1 MSRRGNC
8 WDNAPQ
14 ESFFGHMKDE
24 INFKELQSL
33 TDVIVAIDY
42 LDYYN
47 HYRCQWNLKKMT
59 PVQHQNHLFVS

>member
-8 WDNAPQ
+8 WDNASQ
-14 ESFFGHMKDE
+14 ESFFGYMKDE

-33 TDVIVAIDY
+33 TDVIVAIDDY

-47 HYRCQWNLKKMT
+47 HYRC
-59 PVQHQNHLFVS
+59 